1 MRTTLPPAVA
11 LLTLKPAAKKC
22 EGIAFWEK
30 CGSGSL
36 RISLSPVARIAVAC
50 TLHDCLR
57 ARERDVRIKPC
68 GHQKVCA
75 ADQEKPELRFA
86 QLPVELGVPASRD
99 INREDIL

>member
-1 MRTTLPPAVA
+1 M
-11 LLTLKPAAKKC
+11 
-22 EGIAFWEK
+22 K

-36 RISLSPVARIAVAC
+36 WMSLSPVARIAVAC